1 MQPLPPFAVIFP
13 AAGKSSR
20 FSGKEKKPFVNLD
33 GRPVWLRA
41 AEWFVTRPEVKQCL
55 IVISPEDMEMFKRRY
70 AANVMF
76 LNIQVVEGGKE
87 RFDSVANA
95 LARLQEEIAF
105 VAIHDA
111 VRPCAPHPMI
121 DRVFN
126 AAVAHGAAL
135 PGLAVA
141 DTLKRVDNGMKVNA
155 TISRVGLWQAQTP
168 QVFRKEWLLEAYE
181 KREQVGFAI
190 TDDAQL
196 VEATGK
202 PVQLVPGSPY
212 NVKITTGED
221 LGVAELF
228 VKHRKFDPPV
238 KPVRPFEDERFS

>member
-1 MQPLPPFAVIFP
+1 MQPLPPFAVILP

-20 FSGKEKKPFVNLD
+20 FSGKEKKPFVNID

-55 IVISPEDMEMFKRRY
+55 IVISPDDMEMFKRRY

-87 RFDSVANA
+87 RFESVANA
-95 LARLQEEIAF
+95 LARLNEEIAF

-111 VRPCAPHPMI
+111 VRPCAPPPMI

-135 PGLAVA
+135 PGLPVA
-141 DTLKRVDNGMKVNA
+141 DTLKRADNNMKVNA
-155 TISRVGLWQAQTP
+155 TISRAGLWHAQTP

-181 KREQVGFAI
+181 NRGQVSDSI

-196 VEATGK
+196 VEAIGK
-202 PVQLVPGSPY
+202 PVHIVHGSPY
-212 NVKITTGED
+212 NVKITTSED
-221 LGVAELF
+221 LGLVELF